1 MVQVEDWEKES
12 SFRRPFVS
20 YGHIKRGIPLSKPR
34 AGRDSPAGGSNLNG
48 FPEGVIIESVI
59 GLNSMDPANVI
70 AVVIS
75 GLVRKFIVPGLPSFR
90 ALIRQVQ
97 QWK

>member
-1 MVQVEDWEKES
+1 
-12 SFRRPFVS
+12 
-20 YGHIKRGIPLSKPR
+20 
-34 AGRDSPAGGSNLNG
+34 
-48 FPEGVIIESVI
+48 
-59 GLNSMDPANVI
+59 MDPANVI